1 MWHMTHSHVRI
12 SREAE
17 RGGEEK
23 EEARETQDGKNW
35 EESGKGEAQKH
46 KDASKS

>member
-1 MWHMTHSHVRI
+1 MWHMTHPYVRI
-12 SREAE
+12 LREAE

-23 EEARETQDGKNW
+23 EEVGETQGERNW
-35 EESGKGEAQKH
+35 EERGKGEAQKH